1 MIGRHGS
8 VSRVRQKQCN
18 CGSDANLLH
27 VFIEYLVRP
36 PNLLFGEMLSVGCSG
51 HAGAGD
57 ESQSTTLE
65 KYGRAY
71 YLNAVLILLHQ
82 GCIRTETGQQKL
94 LLVYWFG
101 RQGILPPLAW
111 KGGRV
116 ISRGGGIQKSE
127 HFRMVIR

>member
-1 MIGRHGS
+1 MFARDDENS
-8 VSRVRQKQCN
+8 VNR
-18 CGSDANLLH
+18 GSDANLLH

-36 PNLLFGEMLSVGCSG
+36 PNLLIGEMFSACCSG
-51 HAGAGD
+51 PSGAGD
-57 ESQSTTLE
+57 ESQSTTLWW
-65 KYGRAY
+65 YGRAH

-82 GCIRTETGQQKL
+82 GCIRTKTGQRKL

-111 KGGRV
+111 KVGRV
-116 ISRGGGIQKSE
+116 ISCGGGIQKSE